1 MKLSTATKQ
10 MMHIAIVES
19 DPLRSI
25 GFPALLESESDFD
38 LIAAALPEML
48 MQQNIDLVLLGE
60 RSGKNLVSRMSN
72 LKAIRPDLPI
82 IVVGSSTD
90 DEAIFSAIAVGAI
103 GYLFDG
109 ARLVDLP
116 SDSHCVPR
124 FNLGSAVARAFQVH

>member
-60 RSGKNLVSRMSN
+60 PRRSMDTNDLICLSIDAK
-72 LKAIRPDLPI
+72 LKRYGG
-82 IVVGSSTD
+82 VVHVVVPPNPTTT
-90 DEAIFSAIAVGAI
+90 FNQ
-103 GYLFDG
+103 
-109 ARLVDLP
+109 P
-116 SDSHCVPR
+116 KCVKP
-124 FNLGSAVARAFQVH
+124 A